1 MLKLKRIDL
10 LTKKMIKSTR
20 NGYCDHV
27 QGIRNL
33 SACVENSGELG

>member
-10 LTKKMIKSTR
+10 LTKQMIKSTR

-33 SACVENSGELG
+33 SACVENNGELG